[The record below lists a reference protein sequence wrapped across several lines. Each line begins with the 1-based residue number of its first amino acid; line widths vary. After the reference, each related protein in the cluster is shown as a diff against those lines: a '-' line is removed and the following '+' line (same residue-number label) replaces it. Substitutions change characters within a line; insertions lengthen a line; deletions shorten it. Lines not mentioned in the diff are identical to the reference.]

1 MLHLPYLWS
10 LNLSY
15 NQLSAL
21 PSLEH
26 GVELTH
32 LDISSNKF
40 QKVPN
45 VVKNLDQL
53 SYLNISH
60 NGIKSLPLWVS
71 TLDNLEDL
79 RMEGLEIADRQ
90 LKECSTEGAMTYLQS
105 QVDNSRKLYEMKMV
119 VTGVPGAGKTSL
131 VTQLRDSLPS
141 SYETTPPNKGGVSLS
156 NWLYKKSSEGKEYEF
171 IIWDV
176 KSNRDRHS
184 VEELLYTP
192 FALYLIV
199 FNLNDVTS
207 DFPLLQQRLDSI
219 SKHSLPSCVLFVG
232 THLDAIADPLIPEK
246 AKSQLSDLI
255 SGYSKKLIFAR
266 PIIETVSLATGNI
279 QNMDKVRDAIF
290 DLSGRLRN
298 TDGLPYMGRR
308 VLLSGLGLKGEVE
321 EYSRKASQNAKPPV
335 LTYEEIEKLVSNLK
349 DNEVR
354 SHDELETISQFLNQ
368 VGCLLKYSGTGCK
381 NTLSTPAPSIEIT
394 NNLQDSYYMDPDW
407 LYNKAQLVMNYS
419 HPKYNGVFHFKDI
432 EEYICQIEDSED
444 RASNGVVPVLP
455 LMSALVHFGF
465 ISALRDMWFA
475 NPNLFQQNPQTH
487 DSPSF
492 SPSSSSHMQH
502 YQFEAPR
509 SFTTF
514 LISIINKVVPLSD
527 FTTGTR
533 GSLSNE
539 DTLSCWDEGVG
550 WSNED
555 ERILITEE
563 IKESREENRE
573 SRLVKLTIKY
583 SSLHSHAQFL
593 EGLSFLVEEHFPKAK
608 VSYVCPTCIA
618 GQSNQMQSFTLSEI
632 VSAIVT
638 QSGSTTCPDNHCVPL
653 AMIVPFLSIQP
664 TQSMTELKSD
674 LSLMQYY
681 TSEQYRLM
689 YKAMYK
695 GQNVLVFKY
704 HRLTETTL
712 RELTSKSLSLGRYNT
727 PCSTSQDG
735 RLLALSV
742 DRSQALIVCKTPLLR
757 VSPSQMKLP
766 KKLEIS
772 KPFVLYRIGL
782 IIAKALSQVT
792 WGISLCICIILC
804 TIIPLIII
812 IIIIII
818 IIFHLYNCLYFMYM

>member
-1 MLHLPYLWS
+1 M
-10 LNLSY
+10 
-15 NQLSAL
+15 
-21 PSLEH
+21 
-26 GVELTH
+26 
-32 LDISSNKF
+32 
-40 QKVPN
+40 
-45 VVKNLDQL
+45 
-53 SYLNISH
+53 
-60 NGIKSLPLWVS
+60 WVS
-71 TLDNLEDL
+71 SLDYLEDL
-79 RMEGLEIADRQ
+79 RMEGLEITDRQ

-105 QVDNSRKLYEMKMV
+105 QLDNSRKLYEMKMV
-119 VTGVPGAGKTSL
+119 ITGVPGAGKTSL
-131 VTQLRDSLPS
+131 VNQLRDSLPS
-141 SYETTPPNKGGVSLS
+141 SYEATPFNKGGVSVS
-156 NWLYKKSSEGKEYEF
+156 NWLYKKSSESKEYEF
-171 IIWDV
+171 IIWDI
-176 KSNRDRHS
+176 KSNRDRRS

-199 FNLNDVTS
+199 FNLNNLAS
-207 DFPLLQQRLDSI
+207 DFPLLQQRLDAI
-219 SKHSLPSCVLFVG
+219 CKHSLPSCVLFVG

-266 PIIETVSLATGNI
+266 AIMETVSLATGNI
-279 QNMDKVRDAIF
+279 QNVGQVRDAIF

-298 TDGLPYMGRR
+298 TDGLLYMGRR

-321 EYSRKASQNAKPPV
+321 EYSRQASQNAKPPV

-354 SHDELETISQFLNQ
+354 GHDELETISQFLNQ
-368 VGCLLKYSGTGCK
+368 VGCLLKYSGPGCK
-381 NTLSTPAPSIEIT
+381 RTLSTPAPPIEIT

-407 LYNKAQLVMNYS
+407 LYNKAQLVINYS
-419 HPKYNGVFHFKDI
+419 HPKYNGMFHYKDI
-432 EEYICQIEDSED
+432 EEYICQIEAAQD
-444 RASNGVVPVLP
+444 RVSNGVVPVLP

-475 NPNLFQQNPQTH
+475 NPNLFQQNPQAH
-487 DSPSF
+487 HSPPFSLNSF
-492 SPSSSSHMQH
+492 SHIQH
-502 YQFEAPR
+502 YLFEAPR

-514 LISIINKVVPLSD
+514 LISVINKVVPLSD

-539 DTLSCWDEGVG
+539 DTLLCWDREVA

-563 IKESREENRE
+563 IKERRGENRE
-573 SRLVKLTIKY
+573 SRFVRLTVKY
-583 SSLHSHAQFL
+583 SSPCRHAQCL
-593 EGLSFLVEEHFPKAK
+593 EGLSSLVEEHFPKATA
-608 VSYVCPTCIA
+608 SYVCPTCIA
-618 GQSNQMQSFTLSEI
+618 GQSNQMQSFTLPEI
-632 VSAIVT
+632 ISSIVT
-638 QSGSTTCPDNHCVPL
+638 QGGSTTCPDNHCVPL
-653 AMIVPFLSIQP
+653 AMVVPFLSIQP
-664 TQSMTELKSD
+664 THSMTELRLGLPS
-674 LSLMQYY
+674 MQYY
-681 TSEQYRLM
+681 TSEQCRLM

-712 RELTSKSLSLGRYNT
+712 RELTSKSLSLGKYNT

-735 RLLALSV
+735 RLLALSI

-766 KKLEIS
+766 RKLEIS

-792 WGISLCICIILC
+792 WSICMYIYNVYVL
-804 TIIPLIII
+804 PYN
-812 IIIIII
+812 
-818 IIFHLYNCLYFMYM
+818 IFY